1 MQAQCLFRREHA
13 PGVGKLRPTRR
24 DATAVTSAILEDR
37 DDRVLIRGATT
48 GLHDSVPDACW
59 VVERGF
65 LCAEVGAEHRG
76 WRKEG
81 GVGKGVRDEQ
91 GLRIVAHSI
100 LNQVRET
107 DEGESVRCVRRR
119 EGNDVPEE
127 GAEISPVVCECV
139 AGIWIRERCG
149 DGGVADGREEG
160 EAQLVA
166 RREEDRV
173 DVREGSS
180 VFEHRCVG
188 SEALDGTN
196 ALYTRDVRKGKVT
209 GWGITPY
216 RDICLMASKKRGRL
230 SAFG

>member
-1 MQAQCLFRREHA
+1 M
-13 PGVGKLRPTRR
+13 
-24 DATAVTSAILEDR
+24 
-37 DDRVLIRGATT
+37 
-48 GLHDSVPDACW
+48 
-59 VVERGF
+59 
-65 LCAEVGAEHRG
+65 
-76 WRKEG
+76 
-81 GVGKGVRDEQ
+81 
-91 GLRIVAHSI
+91 
-100 LNQVRET
+100 
-107 DEGESVRCVRRR
+107 RRR
-119 EGNDVPEE
+119 EGKDVPEE
-127 GAEISPVVCECV
+127 GAEISPVICESV

-188 SEALDGTN
+188 SEALNGTN

-216 RDICLMASKKRGRL
+216 RNVGLRARGKGRRL
-230 SAFG
+230 SAKD